1 MHARNNNVQELP
13 MAINSQ
19 ALQKAADH
27 INRALGD
34 IGTLDSELA
43 NTIANIYYRFYSYC
57 PSEVR
62 NLVLTL
68 VESPV
73 ANVVQAASQQLVLQQ
88 KMQVMQTLFE
98 DNLTPM
104 SSEQT
109 TECAF
114 LAASIQML
122 PQILPLMEEAK
133 RTANEKDIKMI
144 TEVLVNIFKYRIFD
158 ALMQSLFKS
167 RIERM
172 FKARPSELPDL
183 ARQMGFRC

>member
-1 MHARNNNVQELP
+1 MT
-13 MAINSQ
+13 IDSQ
-19 ALQKAADH
+19 ALHKAADH

-34 IGTLDSELA
+34 IGKLDSELT

-62 NLVLTL
+62 TLVLTL
-68 VESPV
+68 VEGPV
-73 ANVVQAASQQLVLQQ
+73 ANAVHATSQQLVLQQ
-88 KMQVMQTLFE
+88 QIQVMQTLFE
-98 DNLTPM
+98 QNLTPM
-104 SSEQT
+104 SPGQT

-122 PQILPLMEEAK
+122 PKMLSLMEGAK
-133 RTANEKDIKMI
+133 RTANERDMKMV

-158 ALMQSLFKS
+158 ALMQPLFKS

-172 FKARPSELPDL
+172 FKVRPSELPGL
-183 ARQMGFRC
+183 AQQMGFRC